1 MVYQGA
7 YHPNENLTVFQ
18 RKAAQRDKATGCNCM
33 AERDVELPGQER
45 QGLLADLP
53 QDAPWTAQCHSE
65 PRRPVL
71 WAEIKCSSHS
81 RVHGVRKAQG
91 DALLDEG
98 GVPQV
103 RRGHDGQAAIL
114 LRL

>member
-1 MVYQGA
+1 
-7 YHPNENLTVFQ
+7 
-18 RKAAQRDKATGCNCM
+18 M
-33 AERDVELPGQER
+33 AERDIELPGQER

-53 QDAPWTAQCHSE
+53 QDVAWTTQCHLKPCS
-65 PRRPVL
+65 PILR
-71 WAEIKCSSHS
+71 AEIKRSSHS

-91 DALLDEG
+91 NAFLDEG

-114 LRL
+114 LRF

>member
-1 MVYQGA
+1 MVCQGA

-18 RKAAQRDKATGCNCM
+18 RKAAQRDQAAGCNRV
-33 AERDVELPGQER
+33 AERDAELPGQKR